1 MARQV
6 VNLGKLAE
14 AQEAA
19 DAAMEAATLV
29 AEKVAEAM
37 RASTDPDKPERVT
50 TTFRLKAEH
59 YEYLRRAAL
68 EARTSQQAL
77 LDEALELLRSSGRP
91 VR

>member
-1 MARQV
+1 MMARQT

-19 DAAMEAATLV
+19 DAVMEAATLAV
-29 AEKVAEAM
+29 ERLANAV
-37 RASTDPDKPERVT
+37 RVSTDPAERVT

-68 EARTSQQAL
+68 EAHTSQQAL
-77 LDEALELLRSSGRP
+77 LDEALELLRSRGRP
-91 VR
+91 VDD